1 MARGDVE
8 AVVGVLGGEVREVH
22 LDGGRRIHHIIEGHV
37 NTMIGH
43 RIVLYYGH
51 NMGTILSCLGH
62 VNTMIGHIIVLYY
75 GHNMGTILSC

>member
-1 MARGDVE
+1 VPLFLKRHCDRTLGVRCVARGDVE

-22 LDGGRRIHHIIEGHV
+22 LDGGCRRYHILE
-37 NTMIGH
+37 
-43 RIVLYYGH
+43 
-51 NMGTILSCLGH
+51 GH